1 MALISVSEYAIK
13 FNRDPGNIRR
23 MLSCGRLSGQKIGKQ
38 WVLDDNTPYPE
49 DLRITTGE
57 YKNWRKRKIFTLE
70 ELSDIIKPILKKY
83 HANKALIFGS
93 YARNEARLS
102 SDIDLFV
109 IGGKKFDPTDI
120 FSIAD
125 EIYIATGK
133 NVDVYESQ
141 EISKESEIYDRII
154 KEGVEIACV

>member
-1 MALISVSEYAIK
+1 MALISVSEYAMK
-13 FNRDPGNIRR
+13 FNKDPGNVRR
-23 MLSCGRLSGQKIGKQ
+23 MLACGRLRGQKIGKQ
-38 WVLDDNTPYPE
+38 WVVDDNTPYPE

-57 YKNWRKRKIFTLE
+57 YRNWRKRRVLTLE
-70 ELSDIIKPILKKY
+70 ELSSIIKPIIKKY
-83 HANKALIFGS
+83 NAYKAILFGS

-109 IGGKKFDPTDI
+109 IGGKKFDQTDI

-125 EIYIATGK
+125 DIYIATGK

-141 EISKESEIYDRII
+141 EINKKSAIYDKIM
-154 KEGVEIACV
+154 KEGVRIA